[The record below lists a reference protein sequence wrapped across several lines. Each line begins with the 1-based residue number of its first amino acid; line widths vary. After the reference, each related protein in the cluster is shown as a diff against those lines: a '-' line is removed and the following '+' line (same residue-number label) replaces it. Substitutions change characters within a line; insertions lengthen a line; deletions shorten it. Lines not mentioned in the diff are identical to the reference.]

1 MSVSCQKE
9 GTRKEKAWALKIV
22 CLKVWGFKGCY
33 HYNAGSLSSL
43 RGTVLWPATSSL
55 DLGTPSC
62 PHQYKR
68 NLVPLLSLS
77 DFSFKVTKALGL
89 TMSCSLFYFQIDLAE
104 DYRWFGMIGV
114 DRNGMALTEA
124 EDIKKRWQE
133 YTEELNKKDLNH
145 DSVSLTHSQTSWNVK
160 SSGYYEASLWT
171 KPVEVKEFQ
180 LSYFKF

>member
-114 DRNGMALTEA
+114 DRNGMALTWGWCTGTTQRDA
-124 EDIKKRWQE
+124 VGR
-133 YTEELNKKDLNH
+133 EEGGGFRMGSTCIPVM
-145 DSVSLTHSQTSWNVK
+145 DSFWYLAK
-160 SSGYYEASLWT
+160 LI
-171 KPVEVKEFQ
+171 Q
-180 LSYFKF
+180 LCKV